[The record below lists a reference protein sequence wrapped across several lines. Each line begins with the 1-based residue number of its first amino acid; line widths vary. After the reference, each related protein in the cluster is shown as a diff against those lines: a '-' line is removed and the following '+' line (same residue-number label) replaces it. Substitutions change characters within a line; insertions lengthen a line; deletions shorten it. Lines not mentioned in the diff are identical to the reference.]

1 MGDTD
6 LVIGATGTVGR
17 QIVRLLVSRGRRIR
31 AVSREAS
38 RRAVLSDIPAS
49 QIEWIEGDALDYN
62 FVYDACQGI
71 DVVYNAAGIAD
82 IGRRVNRN
90 MWDANV
96 RTTANI
102 VEAACRNDV
111 SQCHLSSVFALGH
124 PVDGKLTVNETS
136 LWGAS
141 EEHSAYAYSMFR
153 REMEIMQGI
162 EAGAR
167 AVIIEAGVI
176 IGGEIFRRAMR
187 IKGNARECNIPI
199 VDAADV
205 AMVMVQTAEHGLW
218 NERYIAVADNLTV
231 SELQKQYR
239 AMSPK
244 QSCLPWQS
252 SGDLSAELRIGSSYS
267 SEKLR
272 ETIGMQFAPV
282 KTSLRLSA
290 EASNQ

>member
-17 QIVRLLVSRGRRIR
+17 QIVRLLVARGRRIR

-38 RRAVLSDIPAS
+38 RREVLSGIPAS
-49 QIEWIEGDALDYN
+49 QIEWIDGDALDYS
-62 FVYDACQGI
+62 FVSDACQGI

-82 IGRRVNRN
+82 IGRRFNRN

-102 VEAACRNDV
+102 VEAAHRNDV

-167 AVIIEAGVI
+167 AVIIEAGVVV
-176 IGGEIFRRAMR
+176 GGAIFRRAMR
-187 IKGNARECNIPI
+187 LKGNARECNIPI

-205 AMVMVQTAEHGLW
+205 AMAMVQTTEHDLW
-218 NERYIAVADNLTV
+218 NERYIAVADSLKV
-231 SELQKQYR
+231 SELQKQYH

-244 QSCLPWQS
+244 LSRFPWQS

-267 SEKLR
+267 SAKLR
-272 ETIGMQFAPV
+272 EAIGMQFAPV